1 MSKQDWKTLSAYRN
15 TGLTPEQVEEL
26 KKKKAGEPET
36 TVYDCTDPE
45 HDAYVCRKCGHIEN
59 FEADGPEENGWGFCP
74 GCGRLIVPEKQ
85 AAHD

>member
-1 MSKQDWKTLSAYRN
+1 MSKKDWKTLCAYLN
-15 TGLTPEQVEEL
+15 TGLTPPQVEEL
-26 KKKKAGEPET
+26 KQEKAGELET

-74 GCGRLIVPEKQ
+74 KCGRLIVPEE
-85 AAHD
+85 AGNG